1 MKLLLQLQFLG
12 TDFCGYQVQPR
23 GRTVQG
29 TLNEATERLFGF
41 PCDVVGCSRTD
52 SGVHANVFF
61 ATVAKKGERTLVTSV
76 PDDKLT
82 GALNALLPPD
92 LAVVSA
98 RWVSDEFHARYD
110 VRYKEY
116 VYRLYASDT
125 KDPFLLGRACFYK
138 RPLTDEAVE
147 RMQRAAG
154 YFVGRH
160 DFASYMA
167 AGSKVSSTVREV
179 KYADVYREGREIVFR
194 VAADGFLYNMVRI
207 MMGTL
212 LAVAEGKAE
221 PEDVPAMTAARD
233 RTATGMTAPACGL
246 YLNQVVYHE

>member
-1 MKLLLQLQFLG
+1 
-12 TDFCGYQVQPR
+12 
-23 GRTVQG
+23 
-29 TLNEATERLFGF
+29 
-41 PCDVVGCSRTD
+41 
-52 SGVHANVFF
+52 
-61 ATVAKKGERTLVTSV
+61 
-76 PDDKLT
+76 
-82 GALNALLPPD
+82 
-92 LAVVSA
+92 
-98 RWVSDEFHARYD
+98 
-110 VRYKEY
+110 
-116 VYRLYASDT
+116 
-125 KDPFLLGRACFYK
+125 
-138 RPLTDEAVE
+138 
-147 RMQRAAG
+147 
-154 YFVGRH
+154 
-160 DFASYMA
+160 MA